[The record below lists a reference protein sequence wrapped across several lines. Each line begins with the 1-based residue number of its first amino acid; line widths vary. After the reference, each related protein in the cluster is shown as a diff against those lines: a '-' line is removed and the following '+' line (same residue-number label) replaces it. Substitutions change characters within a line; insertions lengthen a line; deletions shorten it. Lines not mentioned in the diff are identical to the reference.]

1 MSKKRSKKDRIRAK
15 LRHATVIKNLPKES
29 KIQKV
34 EIVEKQIEK
43 IDYLKEIFAYDPKL
57 ILNDLRK
64 TLLIVL
70 FVLIVLLAIFL
81 LYT

>member
-1 MSKKRSKKDRIRAK
+1 MAKKRSKKDRIRAK
-15 LRHATVIKNLPKES
+15 LRHAPVANTSVVEP
-29 KIQKV
+29 KIQK
-34 EIVEKQIEK
+34 IQLEKQAEK
-43 IDYLKEIFAYDPKL
+43 TDYLKEIFAYDPKL
-57 ILNDLRK
+57 IIKDLRK